1 MMVFLYTGTYYVHT
15 GTKHPENL
23 AFFTIGSSGSLP
35 GILCE
40 QGKY

>member
-1 MMVFLYTGTYYVHT
+1 MMVFLYTGTYHVHT
-15 GTKHPENL
+15 GTKHPGNL
-23 AFFTIGSSGSLP
+23 AFFTIDASSSLP